1 MNPMY
6 SNALS
11 GLASGMASGGGAPM
25 GGGMPMEGMP
35 GHESEGE
42 GGSMV
47 PCPLCQGAGMI
58 SEDMLFGAGAS
69 GSMLPP
75 RLAARGGGMPMG
87 GAPMGGAM
95 QMPPSSSPSPFPM
108 S

>member
-11 GLASGMASGGGAPM
+11 GLASGLTTGNMGGAP
-25 GGGMPMEGMP
+25 EGMP
-35 GHESEGE
+35 GHETPSE

-47 PCPLCQGAGMI
+47 PCPLCQGTGMI
-58 SEDMLFGAGAS
+58 SEEMLFGGAG
-69 GSMLPP
+69 GSAGLPP
-75 RLAARGGGMPMG
+75 RLAARGGGMD
-87 GAPMGGAM
+87 MGGAM

-108 S
+108 GGQQL

>member
-25 GGGMPMEGMP
+25 GGDMAMGGMG
-35 GHESEGE
+35 ESE
-42 GGSMV
+42 MV
-47 PCPLCQGAGMI
+47 PCPLCQGTGMI
-58 SEDMLFGAGAS
+58 SEDMMEG

-87 GAPMGGAM
+87 GAPMGGM
-95 QMPPSSSPSPFPM
+95 SMGGGMPMPSSPM

>member
-25 GGGMPMEGMP
+25 GGDMAMGGMG
-35 GHESEGE
+35 EGE
-42 GGSMV
+42 GEMV
-47 PCPLCQGAGMI
+47 PCPMCQGVGMVPA
-58 SEDMLFGAGAS
+58 DMMGGGA
-69 GSMLPP
+69 MLPS
-75 RLAARGGGMPMG
+75 RLAVRGGGME
-87 GAPMGGAM
+87 MGGAM
-95 QMPPSSSPSPFPM
+95 QMPPSSSRSPFPM

>member
-11 GLASGMASGGGAPM
+11 GLASGMA
-25 GGGMPMEGMP
+25 GGGMPGEGMP
-35 GHESEGE
+35 GHESPSE

-47 PCPLCQGAGMI
+47 PCPLCQGTGMI
-58 SEDMLFGAGAS
+58 SEDMLFGAEGGGA
-69 GSMLPP
+69 MLPP

-87 GAPMGGAM
+87 GAPMGGMSMGGAPA
-95 QMPPSSSPSPFPM
+95 QMS
-108 S
+108 

>member
-11 GLASGMASGGGAPM
+11 GLASGMAGGGGMPM
-25 GGGMPMEGMP
+25 GGGMG
-35 GHESEGE
+35 EGE
-42 GGSMV
+42 GEMV
-47 PCPLCQGAGMI
+47 PCPLCQGVGMI
-58 SEDMLFGAGAS
+58 PADMMGGEP
-69 GSMLPP
+69 MLPP
-75 RLAARGGGMPMG
+75 RLAARGGGMD
-87 GAPMGGAM
+87 MGGAM

>member
-25 GGGMPMEGMP
+25 GGDMAMGGMG
-35 GHESEGE
+35 ESE
-42 GGSMV
+42 MV
-47 PCPLCQGAGMI
+47 PCPLCQGTGMI
-58 SEDMLFGAGAS
+58 PADMMGGEP
-69 GSMLPP
+69 MLPP
-75 RLAARGGGMPMG
+75 RLAARGGGMD
-87 GAPMGGAM
+87 MGGAM

>member
-1 MNPMY
+1 MY

-25 GGGMPMEGMP
+25 GGGMPGGM
-35 GHESEGE
+35 GEMGESE
-42 GGSMV
+42 MV
-47 PCPLCQGAGMI
+47 PCPLCQGTGMI
-58 SEDMLFGAGAS
+58 PADMMGGEP
-69 GSMLPP
+69 MLPP
-75 RLAARGGGMPMG
+75 RLAVRGGMGMD
-87 GAPMGGAM
+87 MGGAM

>member
-1 MNPMY
+1 MY

-11 GLASGMASGGGAPM
+11 GLASGMAGGGGMPM
-25 GGGMPMEGMP
+25 GGGM
-35 GHESEGE
+35 GE
-42 GGSMV
+42 AENEMV
-47 PCPLCQGAGMI
+47 PCPLCQGTGMVP
-58 SEDMLFGAGAS
+58 SDMMEG

-87 GAPMGGAM
+87 GDMGGM
-95 QMPPSSSPSPFPM
+95 SMGGGMPMPSSPM